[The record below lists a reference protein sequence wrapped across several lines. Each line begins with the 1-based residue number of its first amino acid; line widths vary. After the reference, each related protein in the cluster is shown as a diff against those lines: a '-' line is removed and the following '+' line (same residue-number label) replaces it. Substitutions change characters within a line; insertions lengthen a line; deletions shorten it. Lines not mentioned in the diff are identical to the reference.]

1 MRHYFDY
8 FDYLE
13 YFDDDQGNRG
23 NKYLKSDDE
32 ELLNDEEE
40 QKASDFIEGEKD
52 PVRIYLKEMS
62 SVPLL
67 TREGE
72 IEIAKRIEEGR
83 EKVHSVTFRLPF
95 VLKKLIILGKMF
107 KSGEAPIDEVVQNN
121 EEATEDEIRL
131 ERMRFFEITREI
143 ENLDKKRKS
152 YLVKL
157 KEIPP
162 QARNASKKITVS
174 RKAASDP
181 RFLIRQLEENRRQ
194 ILEKV
199 RELRLKDD
207 VIDAFADELK
217 KAIIE
222 VDALQKNIVA
232 VCKKTKVPKTDVEK
246 ECKIYRKSIE
256 QKEIAVGMKA
266 SDMKKALSDL
276 LHGDKVVNEARKA
289 MIEANLRLVISIAKR
304 YLGRGLSFSDLI
316 QEGNSGLMRAVDK
329 FEYKRGYKFS
339 TYATW
344 WIRQAIT
351 RALADQSRTIRIPVH
366 MVETINKITKVAREL
381 VQELGR
387 EPTPFEISERLKMP
401 VEKVHGILKISKEP
415 ISLET
420 PVGEED
426 SHLMDFIEDRA
437 MLSPLDSAIQGD
449 MKKKIDQILCSL
461 PSKEE
466 KIIRKR
472 LGLGLMRP
480 ILLRKW
486 DSSLTLLASASDKLR
501 SKPYGNSN
509 TLREANG

>member
-121 EEATEDEIRL
+121 EEATEDEIRI
-131 ERMRFFEITREI
+131 ERIRFFEITREI
-143 ENLDKKRKS
+143 ENLDRKRKS

-157 KEIPP
+157 KEMP
-162 QARNASKKITVS
+162 QQTRNASKNITVS
-174 RKAASDP
+174 RRTASDP

-256 QKEIAVGMKA
+256 QKEI
-266 SDMKKALSDL
+266 SSR
-276 LHGDKVVNEARKA
+276 HE
-289 MIEANLRLVISIAKR
+289 S
-304 YLGRGLSFSDLI
+304 LGHE
-316 QEGNSGLMRAVDK
+316 EG
-329 FEYKRGYKFS
+329 
-339 TYATW
+339 
-344 WIRQAIT
+344 
-351 RALADQSRTIRIPVH
+351 
-366 MVETINKITKVAREL
+366 VE
-381 VQELGR
+381 
-387 EPTPFEISERLKMP
+387 
-401 VEKVHGILKISKEP
+401 
-415 ISLET
+415 
-420 PVGEED
+420 
-426 SHLMDFIEDRA
+426 
-437 MLSPLDSAIQGD
+437 
-449 MKKKIDQILCSL
+449 
-461 PSKEE
+461 
-466 KIIRKR
+466 
-472 LGLGLMRP
+472 
-480 ILLRKW
+480 
-486 DSSLTLLASASDKLR
+486 
-501 SKPYGNSN
+501 
-509 TLREANG
+509 